1 MQKSKRHRFAI
12 REVIKVKKLKE
23 IVEKCKK
30 IKGFEIICA
39 LVIAVIAICIY
50 FSVNAM
56 TGSSSKQQTQAQKQ
70 SGLVGEIQDILSDID
85 GVGDCQV
92 LITYK
97 AGQDTQEVDTLNST
111 DNIQGVVVVAKGGN
125 DVLTRIKIVN
135 ALCTLL
141 KIDAN
146 NIQIFEMK

>member
-1 MQKSKRHRFAI
+1 MEK
-12 REVIKVKKLKE
+12 IKK

-39 LVIAVIAICIY
+39 LVIAVIAVCIY
-50 FSVNAM
+50 FSVNAI
-56 TGSSSKQQTQAQKQ
+56 TKGSTKSQPAVQKQ
-70 SGLVGEIQDILSDID
+70 NGLVGEIQDILSDID
-85 GVGDCQV
+85 GVGECQV

-97 AGQDTQEVDTLNST
+97 AGQDTQEVDSLNST
-111 DNIQGVVVVAKGGN
+111 DNIQGVVVVARGGN

>member
-1 MQKSKRHRFAI
+1 MSKI
-12 REVIKVKKLKE
+12 KE

-39 LVIAVIAICIY
+39 LVIAVIAISIY
-50 FSVNAM
+50 FSVNAI
-56 TGSSSKQQTQAQKQ
+56 TSKSTKNQNTQSTVQTQN
-70 SGLVGEIQDILSDID
+70 GLVGEIQQILSKID
-85 GVGDCQV
+85 GVGECQV

-97 AGQDTQEVDTLNST
+97 AGEETQEVGSLNAT
-111 DNIQGVVVVAKGGN
+111 DNIQGVVVVARGGN

-146 NIQIFEMK
+146 KIQIFEMK

>member
-1 MQKSKRHRFAI
+1 MNL
-12 REVIKVKKLKE
+12 KLKDF
-23 IVEKCKK
+23 VEKCRK

-39 LVIAVIAICIY
+39 IVIAVIAICVY

-56 TGSSSKQQTQAQKQ
+56 TSKSKTTATSTTQQQDGLIGEVKSILSSIE
-70 SGLVGEIQDILSDID
+70 GVGECEI
-85 GVGDCQV
+85 

-97 AGQDTQEVDTLNST
+97 YTSEEINVDALNST
-111 DNIQGVVVVAKGGN
+111 DNIQGVVVVAQGGQ
-125 DVLTRIKIVN
+125 DVYTRIKITN

-141 KIDAN
+141 KIEAS

>member
-1 MQKSKRHRFAI
+1 MATKFKN
-12 REVIKVKKLKE
+12 

-50 FSVNAM
+50 FSVNAI
-56 TGSSSKQQTQAQKQ
+56 TSNSTKAQETTTQTQ
-70 SGLVGEIQDILSDID
+70 SGLSQEIQDILSEID

-97 AGQDTQEVDTLNST
+97 VGQDTQEVGALNST
-111 DNIQGVVVVAKGGN
+111 DNIQGVVVVAQGGK
-125 DVLTRIKIVN
+125 DAYVRIKIVN

-146 NIQIFEMK
+146 NIQIFEKK

>member
-1 MQKSKRHRFAI
+1 MTSKI
-12 REVIKVKKLKE
+12 KE

-39 LVIAVIAICIY
+39 LVIAVIAISIY
-50 FSVNAM
+50 FSVNAI
-56 TGSSSKQQTQAQKQ
+56 TSKTNQPQQQPSSQTQ
-70 SGLVGEIQDILSDID
+70 SGLVGEIQEILSDID
-85 GVGDCQV
+85 GVGECQV

-97 AGQDTQEVDTLNST
+97 SGQDSQEVGALNST

-125 DVLTRIKIVN
+125 DAYARIKIVN

>member
-1 MQKSKRHRFAI
+1 MNS
-12 REVIKVKKLKE
+12 KLKD
-23 IVEKCKK
+23 IVEKCRK

-39 LVIAVIAICIY
+39 IVIAVVAICVY

-56 TGSSSKQQTQAQKQ
+56 TGKTKTTNTVSTQKQ
-70 SGLVGEIQDILSDID
+70 EGLVGEVQSILSSID
-85 GVGDCQV
+85 GVGECEV

-97 AGQDTQEVDTLNST
+97 YGSEEINVGSLNST
-111 DNIQGVVVVAKGGN
+111 DNIQGVVVVAKGGQ
-125 DVLTRIKIVN
+125 DVYTRIKITN

-141 KIDAN
+141 KIEAS

>member
-1 MQKSKRHRFAI
+1 MNA
-12 REVIKVKKLKE
+12 KLKD
-23 IVEKCKK
+23 IVEKCRK

-39 LVIAVIAICIY
+39 LVIAVVAICVY

-56 TGSSSKQQTQAQKQ
+56 TGKSKTTASTNSEKQ
-70 SGLVGEIQDILSDID
+70 DGLVGEVKSILSSID
-85 GVGDCQV
+85 GVGECEV

-97 AGQDTQEVDTLNST
+97 YGSETIDVGALNST
-111 DNIQGVVVVAKGGN
+111 DNIQGVVVVAQGGQ
-125 DVLTRIKIVN
+125 DIYTRIKITN

-141 KIDAN
+141 KIEAN

>member
-1 MQKSKRHRFAI
+1 MNA
-12 REVIKVKKLKE
+12 KLKD
-23 IVEKCKK
+23 IVEKCRK

-39 LVIAVIAICIY
+39 LVIAVVAICVY

-56 TGSSSKQQTQAQKQ
+56 TGKTKTTTSTNPQKQ
-70 SGLVGEIQDILSDID
+70 DGLVGEVKSILSSIE
-85 GVGDCQV
+85 GVGECEV

-97 AGQDTQEVDTLNST
+97 YGTEEIDVGSLNST
-111 DNIQGVVVVAKGGN
+111 DNIQGVVVVAQGGQ
-125 DVLTRIKIVN
+125 DIYTRIKITN

-141 KIDAN
+141 KIEAN

>member
-1 MQKSKRHRFAI
+1 MNS
-12 REVIKVKKLKE
+12 KLKD
-23 IVEKCKK
+23 IVEKCRK

-39 LVIAVIAICIY
+39 IVIAVVAICVY

-56 TGSSSKQQTQAQKQ
+56 TGKTKTTSTVSTQKQ
-70 SGLVGEIQDILSDID
+70 EGLVGEVQSILSSID
-85 GVGDCQV
+85 GVGECEV

-97 AGQDTQEVDTLNST
+97 YGSEEINVGSLNST
-111 DNIQGVVVVAKGGN
+111 DNIQGVVVVAKGGQ
-125 DVLTRIKIVN
+125 DVYTRIKITN

-141 KIDAN
+141 KIEAS

>member
-1 MQKSKRHRFAI
+1 MN
-12 REVIKVKKLKE
+12 VKVKE
-23 IVEKCKK
+23 IVEKCRK

-39 LVIAVIAICIY
+39 LVIAAVAICVY

-56 TGSSSKQQTQAQKQ
+56 TDKDKSTSTSTSQKQ
-70 SGLVGEIQDILSDID
+70 DGLIGEVKSILSSID
-85 GVGDCQV
+85 GVGECEV

-97 AGQDTQEVDTLNST
+97 YGSEEIDVGSLNST
-111 DNIQGVVVVAKGGN
+111 DNIQGVVVVAQGGQ
-125 DVLTRIKIVN
+125 DIYTRIKITN

-141 KIDAN
+141 KIEAN

>member
-1 MQKSKRHRFAI
+1 MNDK
-12 REVIKVKKLKE
+12 IKK
-23 IVEKCKK
+23 IVDKCKK

-39 LVIAVIAICIY
+39 LVIAAVAVCIY

-56 TGSSSKQQTQAQKQ
+56 TGDAKTDKKQ
-70 SGLVGEIQDILSDID
+70 SASEQTGLIGEVQDILSKID
-85 GVGDCQV
+85 GVGECQV

-97 AGQDTQEVDTLNST
+97 SSGEDKPVISNST
-111 DNIQGVVVVAKGGN
+111 DNIQGVVVVAEGAS
-125 DVLTRIKIVN
+125 DVLARIKITN

-141 KIDAN
+141 KIEAN

>member
-1 MQKSKRHRFAI
+1 MA
-12 REVIKVKKLKE
+12 IKVKE

-39 LVIAVIAICIY
+39 LVIAAVAVCIY

-56 TGSSSKQQTQAQKQ
+56 TGDAKATQTSVKRTEE
-70 SGLVGEIQDILSDID
+70 GLVGEIQSILSQIE
-85 GVGDCQV
+85 GVGDCNV
-92 LITYK
+92 VITYK
-97 AGQDTQEVDTLNST
+97 NLPDDVEVGQLYST
-111 DNIQGVVVVAKGGN
+111 DNIQGVVVVAQGGQ

-141 KIDAN
+141 KIEAS

>member
-1 MQKSKRHRFAI
+1 MASK
-12 REVIKVKKLKE
+12 IKN

-50 FSVNAM
+50 FSVNAI
-56 TGSSSKQQTQAQKQ
+56 TGSSTKQTNQAQKQNGQ

-97 AGQDTQEVDTLNST
+97 AGQDTQAVDSLNST

>member
-1 MQKSKRHRFAI
+1 MTL
-12 REVIKVKKLKE
+12 KLKN

-50 FSVNAM
+50 FSVNAI
-56 TGSSSKQQTQAQKQ
+56 TSNTPQKVESTSQKQ
-70 SGLVGEIQDILSDID
+70 SGLVGEIQEILSDIE
-85 GVGDCQV
+85 GVGECQV

-97 AGQDTQEVDTLNST
+97 SGQDTQEVDALNST

-125 DVLTRIKIVN
+125 DAYARIKIVN

>member
-1 MQKSKRHRFAI
+1 M
-12 REVIKVKKLKE
+12 EKLKK

-39 LVIAVIAICIY
+39 LVIAAIAVSIY
-50 FSVNAM
+50 FSVNAI
-56 TGSSSKQQTQAQKQ
+56 TNSSTKTQQTTQKQ

-85 GVGDCQV
+85 GVGECQV

-97 AGQDTQEVDTLNST
+97 AGQDTQEVDNLNST

-125 DVLTRIKIVN
+125 DVLARIKIVN

>member
-1 MQKSKRHRFAI
+1 MALR
-12 REVIKVKKLKE
+12 IKNF
-23 IVEKCKK
+23 VEKCKK

-39 LVIAVIAICIY
+39 LVIAVIAISIY
-50 FSVNAM
+50 FSVNAITK
-56 TGSSSKQQTQAQKQ
+56 TGKSDSAKQSDTKQ
-70 SGLVGEIQDILSDID
+70 SGLVGEIQEILSGIE
-85 GVGDCQV
+85 GVGECQV

-97 AGQDTQEVDTLNST
+97 SGQDAQQVGNLNST

-125 DVLTRIKIVN
+125 DVLARIKIVN